1 LAAWG
6 DIVPVKA
13 PASRAATVWETSSI
27 EEFAGVNPAIQ
38 REKSLKRYLRQW
50 KISLIETSNPQ
61 WVDLY
66 PGLLARH
73 G

>member
-1 LAAWG
+1 VERHRAG
-6 DIVPVKA
+6 KGSCFT
-13 PASRAATVWETSSI
+13 SRYGVGVLVHF
-27 EEFAGVNPAIQ
+27 EEFADVNEAIQ

-50 KISLIETSNPQ
+50 KINLIEGSNPQ
-61 WVDLY
+61 WIDVY